1 MSQKK
6 KWSSAAK
13 FEIALC
19 AIKGEMTLNAICQR
33 FKVAPSLV
41 HKWKKQLV
49 EQGAHLFE
57 KEDKKTNE
65 AINELKE
72 KQNKLFAKIGQLT
85 MERDVLKKN
94 VGSYLLM
101 SDEDL

>member
-19 AIKGEMTLNAICQR
+19 AIKGELTLNAICQR
-33 FKVAPSLV
+33 YKVAPSLV

-49 EQGAHLFE
+49 DHGAHLFE
-57 KEDKKTNE
+57 KEDKKGE
-65 AINELKE
+65 AVINELKG
-72 KQNKLFAKIGQLT
+72 KQSKLYAKIGQLT
-85 MERDVLKKN
+85 MERDVLKKS
-94 VGSYLLM
+94 VGSYLLI